1 MTAKP
6 DLNIRSKL
14 LFLVLTMCLR
24 CPASYGGQNTGG
36 EEERPVDD
44 EREPGLPGNDVVTP
58 TLKYRS
64 QAITKARPFS
74 IELPISFLP
83 VLAKFT
89 QKLITCS
96 DNKRS

>member
-44 EREPGLPGNDVVTP
+44 EREPGLPGKGNVTP
-58 TLKYRS
+58 TLKYNS
-64 QAITKARPFS
+64 QAIT
-74 IELPISFLP
+74 
-83 VLAKFT
+83 
-89 QKLITCS
+89 
-96 DNKRS
+96 